1 MSELFDLSV
10 RLSFPGLSRSLEE
23 TGRAMAAW
31 ARAAAGVLAPELTWT
46 TASEESEDLG
56 GDARWGT
63 SVSAELTGRDA
74 DGAALGCARVR
85 LAVGGD
91 TSTAGGSSSI
101 EIETVR
107 PYRYLAADNHCDV
120 THWDLVAAPL
130 TELGIAALRRN
141 LEEVLGRQAELGG
154 ERREPI
160 ELAAQL
166 LTAAEPED
174 AAVWIEDLRS
184 VGIAS
189 RGHAGPE
196 GVGVFLERASI
207 EDVGALEEARVVL
220 GEVLSEAGHE
230 DWHERTRH
238 VLVRLPRT

>member
-31 ARAAAGVLAPELTWT
+31 TREAARVLAPELAWA
-46 TASEESEDLG
+46 TANEQSEDLG
-56 GDARWGT
+56 GEERWGT
-63 SVSAELTGRDA
+63 SVTAELTGTDGS
-74 DGAALGCARVR
+74 GAALGRARVR

-91 TSTAGGSSSI
+91 TSTAGGSSLI
-101 EIETVR
+101 EIEIVS

-130 TELGIAALRRN
+130 SELGIAALRRK
-141 LEEVLGRQAELGG
+141 LEEVLGSQAEIGG
-154 ERREPI
+154 ERRDPI

-166 LTAAEPED
+166 LTATEPED

-184 VGIAS
+184 VGIES

-207 EDVGALEEARVVL
+207 EDVGALDEARVVL
-220 GEVLSEAGHE
+220 GEVLSEAGHD
-230 DWHERTRH
+230 DWHERTRR
-238 VLVRLPRT
+238 VLARLPG